1 MLWLIIIILILV
13 IGVLSAYIL
22 LYKREIKTIVK
33 RLQFIRENDTNK
45 KINLQ
50 IKVKEINELA
60 IQLKGKCDYE
70 PKIVVLGHLQ
80 RGGSPSCA
88 DAVLASKL
96 GSFAVESLIE
106 GKNGVMVGS
115 IDGNIVASPLSHAWE
130 QRRSLNSEMLSLLDI
145 LSI

>member
-60 IQLKGKCDYE
+60 IQLN
-70 PKIVVLGHLQ
+70 HLINYY
-80 RGGSPSCA
+80 RT
-88 DAVLASKL
+88 
-96 GSFAVESLIE
+96 
-106 GKNGVMVGS
+106 
-115 IDGNIVASPLSHAWE
+115 
-130 QRRSLNSEMLSLLDI
+130 
-145 LSI
+145 